1 MLKLNLSLNCSWID
15 NLSMVY
21 LLKIG
26 CKKYITARYIIYST
40 ILNIDSQI
48 KIVIIKA
55 SKNFYGSS
63 LTLVIED
70 I

>member
-1 MLKLNLSLNCSWID
+1 
-15 NLSMVY
+15 MVY